1 MDNFDDLVYSIR
13 YELDAMQENL
23 NNTDDLDG
31 SEAKVNVLLK
41 WIKNSAN
48 TIENK
53 LYEIDQQLERLL
65 ELDTE
70 RMVDTETGEI
80 LTAED
85 IDKLQMDRAEKI
97 EGCLLVIKNK
107 LAEAD
112 AIDVEMKKLTDRKR
126 SLNNKAIWLQEYVA
140 SSLNGE
146 TFSTSK
152 VAVTYRKSEAIE
164 VLDIDKISPEYIKT
178 TISADKTAIKKAIK
192 AGEVVGGAQLIERM
206 NMQIK

>member
-1 MDNFDDLVYSIR
+1 M
-13 YELDAMQENL
+13 
-23 NNTDDLDG
+23 
-31 SEAKVNVLLK
+31 
-41 WIKNSAN
+41 
-48 TIENK
+48 K

-112 AIDVEMKKLTDRKR
+112 AIDVEMKKLADRKR

-152 VAVTYRKSEAIE
+152 GAVTYRKSEAIE